1 MALHINIEVLLS
13 SKTVESDRI
22 EYKEGWNP
30 DAIYRSICAFAN
42 DFNNTGG
49 GYILIGVAENPKTKT
64 AVRPVKGLTTYEI
77 GEIQKDM
84 IGYDNLVK
92 PYYTPRF
99 SVENVD
105 QQQIIVLWVVAGG
118 ERPYEV
124 PETIT
129 TKHKTWKYFIRKYA
143 SSIEPKGTDKDEL
156 IALSNNIPFD
166 DRANTQA
173 AITNISMILIQDH
186 LRKIG
191 SKLVD
196 DIGKLTNIEVLQQM
210 ALLTG
215 PMEHLF
221 PRNVALMLFAEKPH
235 TFFPYTWVEIVYFP
249 RGASDK
255 EFIEKRIDGPVQQ
268 QIAYTLN
275 WLRNNI
281 LQEKVIKIPGQAEAL
296 RAWNYPYPALE
307 EAIANCLYH
316 RNYQER
322 EPVTIRIEPDAILL
336 YNSGG
341 PDRSIKRED
350 FVTGR
355 AIPKRYRNRR
365 LGDFLKE
372 LKLTEGHATGLP
384 ALKKAMQL
392 NGSPEP
398 VFDFDEQRTWFQVMM
413 PIHPAFKI
421 RLPLFFDLNRVIW
434 DISGID
440 RLLNE
445 ILEKA
450 DIPQTRGI
458 AGGIAES
465 IENADIQVDDSTK
478 AGAGGITGG
487 IAGNQVSHQ
496 AGTLAGAIASDIYA
510 IDNVVD
516 ESVDRMDRT
525 MISALAGALADDIAV
540 NDKNIDLLT
549 VDSIVNIPDDIVDDI
564 AGGIAGGIAG
574 DIAGDIAECLLIID
588 NQAFE
593 AIEQID
599 RDVVGDIAG
608 GIAGGI
614 ADKLQE
620 VLMITKEPIS
630 RSTIMRD
637 LTLSNRA
644 KNFETYIQP
653 LVAIGWLT
661 MTIPSKPTSPKQQYL
676 TTLKGR
682 LILEFLKHKTK

>member
-1 MALHINIEVLLS
+1 MSLHINIEDLLS

-49 GYILIGVAENPKTKT
+49 GYILIGVAENPITKT
-64 AVRPVKGLTTYEI
+64 AVRPVKGLTTNEI

-84 IGYDNLVK
+84 IGYNNLVK
-92 PYYTPRF
+92 PYYAPRL
-99 SVENVD
+99 SIEDVD

-129 TKHKTWKYFIRKYA
+129 AKHKTWKYFIRKYA
-143 SSIEPKGTDKDEL
+143 SSIETKGTDKEEL

-173 AITNISMILIQDH
+173 AITNISMVLVQDH
-186 LRKIG
+186 LSKIG

-196 DIGKLTNIEVLQQM
+196 DIGRLSNVEVLQQM
-210 ALLTG
+210 ALLSG
-215 PMEHLF
+215 PEEHLF
-221 PRNVALMLFAEKPH
+221 PRNVALMLFTEKPH

-249 RGASDK
+249 KGASDR
-255 EFIEKRIDGPVQQ
+255 EFIEKTIDGPVQQ
-268 QIAYTLN
+268 QIADSLN

-281 LQEKVIKIPGQAEAL
+281 LQEKVTKIPGQAEAL

-307 EAIANCLYH
+307 EAISNCLYH

-350 FVTGR
+350 FVTGK

-398 VFDFDEQRTWFQVMM
+398 VFDFDEERTWFQVMM

-421 RLPLFFDLNRVIW
+421 RIPFTIDLNKARWSLEGINELLEQ
-434 DISGID
+434 ILEYAGID
-440 RLLNE
+440 D
-445 ILEKA
+445 A
-450 DIPQTRGI
+450 RGI
-458 AGGIAES
+458 AGGI
-465 IENADIQVDDSTK
+465 VDD
-478 AGAGGITGG
+478 
-487 IAGNQVSHQ
+487 Q
-496 AGTLAGAIASDIYA
+496 AGTIANDI
-510 IDNVVD
+510 
-516 ESVDRMDRT
+516 
-525 MISALAGALADDIAV
+525 ADDIVEAIKST
-540 NDKNIDLLT
+540 DYQSHETISTIDS
-549 VDSIVNIPDDIVDDI
+549 DIVN
-564 AGGIAGGIAG
+564 
-574 DIAGDIAECLLIID
+574 
-588 NQAFE
+588 
-593 AIEQID
+593 
-599 RDVVGDIAG
+599 DIAG

-614 ADKLQE
+614 ADGEVGILDLCRTPQYRDELFKQLQLAKHPTNYKL
-620 VLMITKEPIS
+620 
-630 RSTIMRD
+630 
-637 LTLSNRA
+637 
-644 KNFETYIQP
+644 YIKP
-653 LVAIGWLT
+653 LVYLNWLT
-661 MTIPSKPTSPKQQYL
+661 MTIPDKPTSPKQQYL

>member
-1 MALHINIEVLLS
+1 MALHINIEDLLS
-13 SKTVESDRI
+13 SRTVESDRI

-30 DAIYRSICAFAN
+30 DAVYRSICAFAN

-49 GYILIGVAENPKTKT
+49 GYILIGVAENTKTNT

-84 IGYDNLVK
+84 IGYNNLVK
-92 PYYTPRF
+92 PYYASRL
-99 SVENVD
+99 SVEDVD
-105 QQQIIVLWVVAGG
+105 QQQIIVLWVIAGG

-129 TKHKTWKYFIRKYA
+129 AKHKAWKYFIRKYA
-143 SSIEPKGTDKDEL
+143 SSIETKGAEKEEL
-156 IALSNNIPFD
+156 RALSNNIPFD

-173 AITNISMILIQDH
+173 AITNISMVLIQDH

-191 SKLVD
+191 SKLVNEV
-196 DIGKLTNIEVLQQM
+196 GKLTNVEVLQQM
-210 ALLTG
+210 ALLSG
-215 PMEHLF
+215 PMEQLF

-235 TFFPYTWVEIVYFP
+235 AFFPYTWVEIVYFP

-255 EFIEKRIDGPVQQ
+255 EFIENRIDGPVQQ
-268 QIAYTLN
+268 QITDSLN

-281 LQEKVIKIPGQAEAL
+281 LLEKVLKIPGQAEAL
-296 RAWNYPYPALE
+296 RTWNYPYPALE
-307 EAIANCLYH
+307 EAISNCLYH

-322 EPVTIRIEPDAILL
+322 EPVTIRIEPDAILM

-350 FVTGR
+350 FVTGK

-398 VFDFDEQRTWFQVMM
+398 VFDFDEERTWFQVTL
-413 PIHPAFKI
+413 PIHHAFKI
-421 RLPLFFDLNRVIW
+421 RIPLFFDLNRVIW

-458 AGGIAES
+458 AGTIA
-465 IENADIQVDDSTK
+465 NDI
-478 AGAGGITGG
+478 
-487 IAGNQVSHQ
+487 
-496 AGTLAGAIASDIYA
+496 
-510 IDNVVD
+510 
-516 ESVDRMDRT
+516 
-525 MISALAGALADDIAV
+525 ADDIA
-540 NDKNIDLLT
+540 
-549 VDSIVNIPDDIVDDI
+549 
-564 AGGIAGGIAG
+564 
-574 DIAGDIAECLLIID
+574 
-588 NQAFE
+588 E
-593 AIEQID
+593 AIKSTDYQSYETISAID
-599 RDVVGDIAG
+599 SDIVGDIAG

-614 ADKLQE
+614 ADREVGILDLCRIPQYRDELFKQLQLAKHPTNYKLY
-620 VLMITKEPIS
+620 VKPFVDIS
-630 RSTIMRD
+630 
-637 LTLSNRA
+637 
-644 KNFETYIQP
+644 
-653 LVAIGWLT
+653 WLT
-661 MTIPSKPTSPKQQYL
+661 MTIPNKPTSPKQQYL

>member
-1 MALHINIEVLLS
+1 MSLHINIEDLLS

-84 IGYDNLVK
+84 IGYNNLVK
-92 PYYTPRF
+92 PYYAPRL
-99 SVENVD
+99 SVEDVD
-105 QQQIIVLWVVAGG
+105 QQKIIVLWVVAGG

-129 TKHKTWKYFIRKYA
+129 AKHKTWKYFIRKYA
-143 SSIEPKGTDKDEL
+143 SSIETKGTDKEEL

-166 DRANTQA
+166 DRANARA
-173 AITNISMILIQDH
+173 AITNISMVLVQDH

-196 DIGKLTNIEVLQQM
+196 DIGKLSNVEVLQQM
-210 ALLTG
+210 ALLSG

-221 PRNVALMLFAEKPH
+221 TRNVALMLFTEKPH

-249 RGASDK
+249 KGASDK
-255 EFIEKRIDGPVQQ
+255 EFIEKKIDGPVQQ
-268 QIAYTLN
+268 QIADTLN
-275 WLRNNI
+275 WLRNNV

-307 EAIANCLYH
+307 EAISNCLYH

-350 FVTGR
+350 FVTGK

-398 VFDFDEQRTWFQVMM
+398 VFDFDEERTWFQVLM
-413 PIHPAFKI
+413 PIHNAFKI
-421 RLPLFFDLNRVIW
+421 RIPFMIDHNMAQWSLEGINELLEQILEYV
-434 DISGID
+434 DIDYVGGID
-440 RLLNE
+440 GGIDEFVLDIDSQAFE
-445 ILEKA
+445 VILQIDEGV
-450 DIPQTRGI
+450 TGGI
-458 AGGIAES
+458 AGGIAE
-465 IENADIQVDDSTK
+465 
-478 AGAGGITGG
+478 
-487 IAGNQVSHQ
+487 
-496 AGTLAGAIASDIYA
+496 
-510 IDNVVD
+510 
-516 ESVDRMDRT
+516 
-525 MISALAGALADDIAV
+525 
-540 NDKNIDLLT
+540 
-549 VDSIVNIPDDIVDDI
+549 
-564 AGGIAGGIAG
+564 
-574 DIAGDIAECLLIID
+574 
-588 NQAFE
+588 
-593 AIEQID
+593 
-599 RDVVGDIAG
+599 
-608 GIAGGI
+608 GI
-614 ADKLQE
+614 ADKFVK
-620 VLMITKEPIS
+620 VLGIAKESTS
-630 RSTIMRD
+630 RKDILNKLNMV
-637 LTLSNRA
+637 NNA
-644 KNFETYIQP
+644 NNFEAYIQP
-653 LVAIGWLT
+653 LVAINWLT
-661 MTIPSKPTSPKQQYL
+661 MTIPNKPTSPKQQYL
-676 TTLKGR
+676 TTFKGR
-682 LILEFLKHKTK
+682 LLLEFLKHKTK